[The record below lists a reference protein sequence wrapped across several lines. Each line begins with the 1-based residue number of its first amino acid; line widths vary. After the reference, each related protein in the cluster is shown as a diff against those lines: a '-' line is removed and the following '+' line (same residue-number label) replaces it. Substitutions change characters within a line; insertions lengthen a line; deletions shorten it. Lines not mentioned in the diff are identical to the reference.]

1 MPGLACCC
9 WIFNCDIS
17 KSLDSAEDFK
27 PHQLFCRN
35 IKICHNLHTFWK
47 SLGFGCLWSKFVFLK
62 FDFWFGSC
70 CPFQSLSVL
79 GIFSW
84 FCRYQQERLSE
95 TLGICGLSEHRGL
108 EIVQKQKRC
117 EIMCIRK
124 LVWSVIFS
132 FSWTHLPWDSNGLGT
147 WFLFSKNLFTLDH
160 Q

>member
-1 MPGLACCC
+1 MKCLALLAAAEYSSVTSQKV
-9 WIFNCDIS
+9 WTRPKILNPIS
-17 KSLDSAEDFK
+17 YFVAILRYVTIYT
-27 PHQLFCRN
+27 LFGN
-35 IKICHNLHTFWK
+35 LWALGAFLVKI
-47 SLGFGCLWSKFVFLK
+47 SVSKI
-62 FDFWFGSC
+62 DFWFGSC

-124 LVWSVIFS
+124 LV
-132 FSWTHLPWDSNGLGT
+132 
-147 WFLFSKNLFTLDH
+147 
-160 Q
+160 

>member
-1 MPGLACCC
+1 MKCLALLAAAEYSIVTSQKV
-9 WIFNCDIS
+9 WTRPKILNPIS
-17 KSLDSAEDFK
+17 YFVAILRYVTIYT
-27 PHQLFCRN
+27 LFGN
-35 IKICHNLHTFWK
+35 LWALGAFLVKI
-47 SLGFGCLWSKFVFLK
+47 SVSKI
-62 FDFWFGSC
+62 DFWFESC

-124 LVWSVIFS
+124 LV
-132 FSWTHLPWDSNGLGT
+132 
-147 WFLFSKNLFTLDH
+147 
-160 Q
+160 

>member
-17 KSLDSAEDFK
+17 KSLDSAEDLK

-35 IKICHNLHTFWK
+35 IKICHNLWA
-47 SLGFGCLWSKFVFLK
+47 LGAFLVKISVSKI
-62 FDFWFGSC
+62 DFWFGSS

-108 EIVQKQKRC
+108 EIVQKQYYQRC

>member
-1 MPGLACCC
+1 MKCLALLAAAEYSIVTSQKV
-9 WIFNCDIS
+9 WTRPKILNPIS
-17 KSLDSAEDFK
+17 YFVAILRYVTIYT
-27 PHQLFCRN
+27 LFGN
-35 IKICHNLHTFWK
+35 LLANPWALGTILVKI
-47 SLGFGCLWSKFVFLK
+47 SVSKI
-62 FDFWFGSC
+62 DFWFGSC

-124 LVWSVIFS
+124 LV
-132 FSWTHLPWDSNGLGT
+132 
-147 WFLFSKNLFTLDH
+147 
-160 Q
+160 

>member
-1 MPGLACCC
+1 MKCLALLAAAEYSIVTSQKV
-9 WIFNCDIS
+9 WTRPKILNPIS
-17 KSLDSAEDFK
+17 YFVAILRYVTIYT
-27 PHQLFCRN
+27 LFGN
-35 IKICHNLHTFWK
+35 LWALGAFLVKI
-47 SLGFGCLWSKFVFLK
+47 SVSKI
-62 FDFWFGSC
+62 DFWFGSC

-124 LVWSVIFS
+124 LV
-132 FSWTHLPWDSNGLGT
+132 
-147 WFLFSKNLFTLDH
+147 
-160 Q
+160 